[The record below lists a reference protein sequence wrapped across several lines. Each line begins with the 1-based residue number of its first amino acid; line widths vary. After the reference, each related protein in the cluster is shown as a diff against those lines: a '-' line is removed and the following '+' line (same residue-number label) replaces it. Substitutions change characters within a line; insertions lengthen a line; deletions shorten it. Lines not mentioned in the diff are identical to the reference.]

1 LIKLFG
7 EYKNIKAVFH
17 GHIHSLDG
25 LKTHNGIPYLF
36 DAHFGGNWGTEY
48 RGFRVVEVM
57 KDNSILTYMMN
68 PTVRILEERI

>member
-1 LIKLFG
+1 M
-7 EYKNIKAVFH
+7 
-17 GHIHSLDG
+17 
-25 LKTHNGIPYLF
+25 HNGLPYLF